1 MISSAYFDAL
11 IFNLL
16 DIAKA
21 FLGGVSC
28 FCQRHVLMLKGLS
41 QQIQVKTQFFVDFT
55 LDPMPFGGV
64 NGTLESLDMGVPVVT
79 LRGRKHSERS
89 SYSILANLGVTQTV
103 ADSAAE
109 YVEIAVRLA
118 TDPLFMREVRAS
130 IQAGLASS
138 PLVDMLAHT
147 RNLERVYLQALEL
160 RHPTTVAA
168 ALND

>member
-1 MISSAYFDAL
+1 MTLQARGIFVRLLTSAGIDLQRVVVVPQGRNDAENQARYH
-11 IFNLL
+11 I
-16 DIAKA
+16 
-21 FLGGVSC
+21 
-28 FCQRHVLMLKGLS
+28 
-41 QQIQVKTQFFVDFT
+41 VDFT

-79 LRGRKHSERS
+79 LRGRKHSERT

-118 TDPLFMREVRAS
+118 TDSPFMREVRAS

-138 PLVDMLAHT
+138 PLVDMPAHT
-147 RNLERVYLQALEL
+147 RNLEQAYLKALEL
-160 RHPTTVAA
+160 RYPTAVAA